1 MKKLCALV
9 IGGGLWSVSL
19 ASAGEDIP
27 AARLFVKPLLCVID
41 REAGQCSM
49 TFRIRWK
56 SEAAAEYCL
65 NDSALSTPLRCWP
78 SAVSGTHDQ
87 QREVSEAFIYW
98 LGARDG
104 TQRAAE
110 VKIDVLRLDSQDR
123 RRERRARHVGD
134 VL

>member
-1 MKKLCALV
+1 MKKLRWLV
-9 IGGGLWSVSL
+9 VGCGLLVNL
-19 ASAGEDIP
+19 PSAAVDLP
-27 AARLFVKPLLCVID
+27 AARLIVKPLLCVID
-41 REAGQCSM
+41 REAGQCSL

-78 SAVSGTHDQ
+78 SASAGAHDQ

-98 LGARDG
+98 LGAPDG

-110 VKIDVLRLDSQDR
+110 VKIDVLRLDSPDR
-123 RRERRARHVGD
+123 RRERRARHVWD

>member
-1 MKKLCALV
+1 MKTLICLSIAAAV
-9 IGGGLWSVSL
+9 L
-19 ASAGEDIP
+19 ASVPAAGADLP
-27 AARLFVKPLLCVID
+27 AARLIVKPLLCVID
-41 REAGQCSM
+41 REAGQCSL

-78 SAVSGTHDQ
+78 SAASGSHDQ
-87 QREVSEAFIYW
+87 KREVSEAFIYW
-98 LGARDG
+98 LGSPDG

-110 VKIDVLRLDSQDR
+110 VKIDVLRLDSTDR
-123 RRERRARHVGD
+123 RRERRARHVWD

>member
-1 MKKLCALV
+1 MKKLGWLCIACGPL
-9 IGGGLWSVSL
+9 LHP
-19 ASAGEDIP
+19 ATAADIP

-41 REAGQCSM
+41 REAGRCAM

-78 SAVSGTHDQ
+78 SASSGTHEQ
-87 QREVSEAFIYW
+87 QREVDEAFIYW
-98 LGARDG
+98 LGAPDG

-110 VKIDVLRLDSQDR
+110 VKIDVLRLDPADR
-123 RRERRARHVGD
+123 RRDRRARHVWD

>member
-1 MKKLCALV
+1 MKKLCALL
-9 IGGGLWSVSL
+9 IGSGLWSVSL
-19 ASAGEDIP
+19 ASAAEDLP

-78 SAVSGTHDQ
+78 SAVAGTHDQ

-98 LGARDG
+98 LGAPDG

-123 RRERRARHVGD
+123 RRERRARHVWD

>member
-1 MKKLCALV
+1 MKKTCWLL
-9 IGGGLWSVSL
+9 IGCMVL
-19 ASAGEDIP
+19 ASVPAAAADLP
-27 AARLFVKPLLCVID
+27 AARLIVKPLLCVID

-78 SAVSGTHDQ
+78 SAASGSHDQ
-87 QREVSEAFIYW
+87 KREVSEAFIYW
-98 LGARDG
+98 LGAPGG
-104 TQRAAE
+104 TQHAAE
-110 VKIDVLRLDSQDR
+110 VKIDVLRLDSTDR
-123 RRERRARHVGD
+123 RRDRRARHVWD

>member
-1 MKKLCALV
+1 MKKILWLLM
-9 IGGGLWSVSL
+9 GGAAL
-19 ASAGEDIP
+19 ASLPAAGADLP
-27 AARLFVKPLLCVID
+27 AARLIVKPLLCVID

-65 NDSALSTPLRCWP
+65 NDSALSTPVRCWP
-78 SAVSGTHDQ
+78 SLSSGSHDQ
-87 QREVSEAFIYW
+87 KREVSEAFVYW
-98 LGARDG
+98 LGAPGG

-110 VKIDVLRLDSQDR
+110 GKIDVLRLDSTDR
-123 RRERRARHVGD
+123 RRDRRARHVWD

>member
-1 MKKLCALV
+1 MKKFCWLLAGSV
-9 IGGGLWSVSL
+9 LWANL
-19 ASAGEDIP
+19 TAAGADLP
-27 AARLFVKPLLCVID
+27 AARLIVKPLLCVID
-41 REAGQCSM
+41 KDAGQCSM

-78 SAVSGTHDQ
+78 SATSGAHDQ

-98 LGARDG
+98 LGAPDG

-110 VKIDVLRLDSQDR
+110 VKIDVLRLDSPDR
-123 RRERRARHVGD
+123 RRERRSRHVWD

>member
-1 MKKLCALV
+1 MKKFRALV
-9 IGGGLWSVSL
+9 IGCGLLVNL
-19 ASAGEDIP
+19 TAAGADVP
-27 AARLFVKPLLCVID
+27 AARLIVKPLLCVID
-41 REAGQCSM
+41 SEAGKCSM

-65 NDSALSTPLRCWP
+65 NDSALNTPLRCWP
-78 SAVSGTHDQ
+78 SAVSGTHEQ
-87 QREVSEAFIYW
+87 QREVNEAFTYW
-98 LGARDG
+98 LGAPAG

-123 RRERRARHVGD
+123 RRERRARHVWD

>member
-1 MKKLCALV
+1 MKKLCWVLV
-9 IGGGLWSVSL
+9 ACGLLVNQPV
-19 ASAGEDIP
+19 AAADIP
-27 AARLFVKPLLCVID
+27 AARLIVKPLLCVID
-41 REAGQCSM
+41 REAGQCAM

-78 SAVSGTHDQ
+78 SATSGTHDQ
-87 QREVSEAFIYW
+87 TREVSEAFIYW
-98 LGARDG
+98 LGAPNG

-110 VKIDVLRLDSQDR
+110 VKIDVLRLDSADR
-123 RRERRARHVGD
+123 RRERRARHVWD

>member
-1 MKKLCALV
+1 MKKFCWLLAGSV
-9 IGGGLWSVSL
+9 LWGNL
-19 ASAGEDIP
+19 TAAGADLP
-27 AARLFVKPLLCVID
+27 AARLIVKPLLCVID
-41 REAGQCSM
+41 KDAGQCSM

-78 SAVSGTHDQ
+78 SATSGAHDQ

-98 LGARDG
+98 LGAPDG

-110 VKIDVLRLDSQDR
+110 VKIDVLRLDSPDR
-123 RRERRARHVGD
+123 RRERRSRHVWD

>member
-1 MKKLCALV
+1 MKTFAWLLITLV
-9 IGGGLWSVSL
+9 ACLP
-19 ASAGEDIP
+19 ASAADLP
-27 AARLFVKPLLCVID
+27 AARLIVKPLLCVLD

-78 SAVSGTHDQ
+78 SAASGSHDQ
-87 QREVSEAFIYW
+87 EREVSEAFIYW
-98 LGARDG
+98 LGAPDG

-110 VKIDVLRLDSQDR
+110 VKIDVLRLDPADR
-123 RRERRARHVGD
+123 RRERRARHVWD

>member
-1 MKKLCALV
+1 MKKLA
-9 IGGGLWSVSL
+9 WSLIAAL
-19 ASAGEDIP
+19 ASLPAAAADLP
-27 AARLFVKPLLCVID
+27 AARLVVKPLLCVID

-78 SAVSGTHDQ
+78 SATSGSHDQ
-87 QREVSEAFIYW
+87 KREVGEAFIYW
-98 LGARDG
+98 LGAPAG

-110 VKIDVLRLDSQDR
+110 VKIDVLRLDPADR
-123 RRERRARHVGD
+123 RRERRARHVWD

>member
-1 MKKLCALV
+1 MKKIPWSL
-9 IGGGLWSVSL
+9 IGAAVL
-19 ASAGEDIP
+19 ASVPAAGADLP
-27 AARLFVKPLLCVID
+27 AARLIVKPLLCVID
-41 REAGQCSM
+41 REAGQCAM

-78 SAVSGTHDQ
+78 SVASGSHEQT
-87 QREVSEAFIYW
+87 REVSEAFVYW
-98 LGARDG
+98 LGAPGG

-110 VKIDVLRLDSQDR
+110 VKIDVLRLDSTDR
-123 RRERRARHVGD
+123 RRERRARHVWD